1 MQDILIKAG
10 CYIAII
16 LLGYTLRRRGFFGP
30 EAFGVLSK
38 VVLKITLPAAI
49 IAGSAGKPIDA
60 SLLTISALGLGGGL
74 LYMLAGWLIAGQGDR
89 SHKAFMVLNIPGYNI
104 GTFAM
109 PFTQGFLG
117 PVGVL
122 TTSLFDLGNAFV
134 CLGGAYGA
142 ARAIKEGG
150 KLNVLRILKAPFSS
164 VPFLAH
170 LIMVILNLLHLDVPG
185 PIVSFATIVGNG
197 NAAMAML
204 MIGVGFNLSGEKSQ
218 TTSILKILSVRYGIA
233 LVLAAAFYF
242 LLPFELQVRQTLALL
257 AVSPIG
263 SAIPVFT
270 AELKEDAGLSSAINS
285 FAIIISIV
293 LMVTMLLVML

>member
-74 LYMLAGWLIAGQGDR
+74 LYMLAGWLIAGHGDR

-104 GTFAM
+104 GTFSM

>member
-1 MQDILIKAG
+1 MQDILVKAG

-16 LLGYTLRRRGFFGP
+16 LLGYTLRRKGFFGP

-38 VVLKITLPAAI
+38 VVIKITLPAAI
-49 IAGSAGKPIDA
+49 VASSAGKPIDA

-74 LYMLAGWLIAGQGDR
+74 LYMLAGWLIAGKGSR
-89 SHKAFMVLNIPGYNI
+89 SQEAFMVLNIPGYNI

-122 TTSLFDLGNAFV
+122 TTSLFDMGNAFV
-134 CLGGAYGA
+134 CLGGSFGA

-150 KLNVLRILKAPFSS
+150 KLNLLRVLKAPFASI
-164 VPFLAH
+164 PFLAH
-170 LIMVILNLLHLDVPG
+170 LTMVSLNLLHLNVPG
-185 PIVSFATIVGNG
+185 PVVSFCQLLGNA

-204 MIGVGFNLSGEKSQ
+204 MIGVGFHLSGERSQ
-218 TTSILKILSVRYGIA
+218 MTTIVKILSVRYAIA
-233 LVLAAAFYF
+233 ITLAAVYYF
-242 LLPFELQVRQTLALL
+242 LLPFDLQVRQALAIL

-293 LMVTMLLVML
+293 LMVSLLLIML

>member
-74 LYMLAGWLIAGQGDR
+74 LYMLAGWLIAGDGDR
-89 SHKAFMVLNIPGYNI
+89 SHMAVMVLNIPGYYI

-185 PIVSFATIVGNG
+185 PIVSFSTIVGNG

>member
-1 MQDILIKAG
+1 MQDILVKAG

-16 LLGYTLRRRGFFGP
+16 LLGYTLRHRGFFGP

-74 LYMLAGWLIAGQGDR
+74 LYMLLGWLLARRGDR
-89 SHKAFMVLNIPGYNI
+89 RQKAFMVLNLPGYNI

-122 TTSLFDLGNAFV
+122 TTSLFDMGNAFV
-134 CLGGAYGA
+134 CLGGSFGA

-150 KLNVLRILKAPFSS
+150 KLNLLRILKAPFASI
-164 VPFLAH
+164 PFLTH
-170 LIMVILNLLHLDVPG
+170 LTMVLLNLLHLNVPG
-185 PIVSFATIVGNG
+185 PVVSFCQIVGNA
-197 NAAMAML
+197 NPAMAML

-218 TTSILKILSVRYGIA
+218 MSTIVRILTARYSVG
-233 LVLAAAFYF
+233 LMLAAAFYF
-242 LLPFELQVRQTLALL
+242 LLPFDVQTRQALALL
-257 AVSPIG
+257 ALSPIG
-263 SAIPVFT
+263 TAVPVFT
-270 AELKEDAGLSSAINS
+270 AELQEDAGLSSAINS
-285 FAIIISIV
+285 FAIVISIV
-293 LMVTMLLVML
+293 LMVAMLLIML